1 MKELARLSL
10 RGRWGQVVALAV
22 TMLFSAVLIGAVGV
36 LFETGVRGQ
45 VGTGEYRAAPV
56 LIGAPQSVPVD
67 GDVAMAIP
75 GRALLP
81 GSLVDEVVA
90 ELGPEAR
97 VVADRIAPASLVV
110 GSGSGDAVAV
120 EAHPWAAFALGDRDL
135 AAGRAPERPDEIAVP
150 GHVARTHGLGIGDRA
165 GIAFGDQ
172 PDEYTVVGVT
182 TADDDGIDVPD
193 VYLGDAAAAPFD
205 QVDGRV
211 AAIGIWPAGADDP
224 SVDDDTAG
232 IDGIDGIAERHGAR
246 LWEPGDRGLLEVVR
260 QGQAKG
266 TLVSVAGAFGGL
278 AFVVAVFTVMA
289 LTALQIRERSRELA
303 MLRVVGATPKQVQQ
317 LLRSEIRRVAVIAG
331 ALGGIVGPL
340 VGGAMIGVLRSWGVV
355 PRSLQPAF
363 GPLPTVV
370 AVLAGVVAAEI
381 AARIALR
388 RVVRGSPLAQLDGS
402 DDAPGRSRRPVLR
415 TVIGLTVLLL
425 GVAMSLAPWYASG
438 EAATALPG
446 LSGLVVAL
454 SIGPLG
460 PVVVRTA
467 ARVVRRSGRR
477 SPTAYLAL
485 ESVGTRAARVGGVLA
500 PIVLGVSFSCV
511 QLFSATTMG
520 AVAGDQVRDG
530 LRADLVVTSSGT
542 GIGPATA
549 GAVAEVPGVTASDA
563 VVATRVIARVPGGD
577 ISPQTLTAV
586 GIAPD
591 RVARYADLAPR
602 RGGDLRLGDGEVA
615 LGVQGAATINAG
627 VGDTVTLVLAD
638 GRSVDRQVTAIY
650 QRGLGFG
657 EVLLR
662 VADLQP
668 ATASGLPSALA
679 VGVGDDADPR
689 EVAERIHELLATRPG
704 LEVTR
709 SGVVDGPAAVPGEA
723 NFQVLLLLVLVG
735 YIAIAVVNSLVVAN
749 LARRAEFGLLR
760 VVGATPRQR
769 LLVPRWEAVFLAATA
784 CIVGTL
790 AALPGLVGM
799 TYSLS
804 NGDRLVP
811 AIAPAAYA
819 VIVAFTFALV
829 MAASAVPA
837 RAAMRGAT
845 STGHR

>member
-1 MKELARLSL
+1 MKDLARLSL

-22 TMLFSAVLIGAVGV
+22 TVLFSAILIGAVGL

-45 VGTGEYRAAPV
+45 VGTGEYGAAPV
-56 LIGAPQSVPVD
+56 LIGAPQSVPVE

-81 GSLVDEVVA
+81 GSLVDEIVT

-97 VVADRIAPASLVV
+97 VVADRIAPASLVTGS

-120 EAHPWAAFALGDRDL
+120 EAHPWAAFSLGDRAL
-135 AAGRAPERPDEIAVP
+135 AAGRAPERPGDIAIP
-150 GHVARTHGLGIGDRA
+150 GVFARAHGLDLGDQAR
-165 GIAFGDQ
+165 IAFGGQ
-172 PDEYTVVGVT
+172 PVEYTVVGLT

-193 VYLGDAAAAPFD
+193 VYLADGAAAPYD
-205 QVDGRV
+205 HLDGRV
-211 AAIGIWPAGADDP
+211 AAVGVWPAGGDDSP
-224 SVDDDTAG
+224 GDDDAG
-232 IDGIDGIAERHGAR
+232 VDEDGLDGIAQPHGAR
-246 LWEPGDRGLLEVVR
+246 RWEPGDRGLIEVVR

-303 MLRVVGATPKQVQQ
+303 MLRVVGATPKQVKQ
-317 LLRSEIRRVAVIAG
+317 LLRAEIRRVAVVAG
-331 ALGGIVGPL
+331 ALGGVVGPL
-340 VGGAMIGVLRSWGVV
+340 VGGAMIGTLRSWGVV

-370 AVLAGVVAAEI
+370 AVLAGVAAAEL
-381 AARIALR
+381 ASRIALR
-388 RVVRGSPLAQLDGS
+388 RVVKGSPLAQLDGS
-402 DDAPGRSRRPVLR
+402 DDAPARSRRPVLR
-415 TVIGLTVLLL
+415 TVGGLIVLLL
-425 GVAMSLAPWYASG
+425 GVTMALAPWYASG

-460 PVVVRTA
+460 PVVVRAA
-467 ARVVRRSGRR
+467 ARVVRQPARR
-477 SPTAYLAL
+477 SPSAYLAL

-520 AVAGDQVRDG
+520 AVAGDQVRAG

-542 GIGPATA
+542 GIGPTTA
-549 GAVAEVPGVTASDA
+549 AAIAEVPGVEADDA
-563 VVATRVIARVPGGD
+563 VVATKVIARVPGGD

-591 RVARYADLAPR
+591 RVARYADLAPQ
-602 RGGDLRLGDGEVA
+602 GDGDVRLGDGEVA
-615 LGVQGAATINAG
+615 LGVQGAATINAE

-638 GRSVDRQVTAIY
+638 GRSIDRQVTALY

-657 EVLLR
+657 EVLLPL
-662 VADLQP
+662 ADLQP

-679 VGVGDDADPR
+679 VGVDDEVDPD
-689 EVAERIHELLATRPG
+689 EVAERIHDLLATRPG

-709 SGVVDGPAAVPGEA
+709 SGVVDGPVAVPGEA
-723 NFQVLLLLVLVG
+723 NLGVLLLLVLVG

-749 LARRAEFGLLR
+749 LARRAELGLLR
-760 VVGATPRQR
+760 VVGATPGQR
-769 LLVPRWEAVFLAATA
+769 LQVPRWEAVFLAATA
-784 CIVGTL
+784 CVVGTI

-819 VIVAFTFALV
+819 LILAFTFALV
-829 MAASAVPA
+829 MTASALPA
-837 RAAMRGAT
+837 RAAMRSRRT
-845 STGHR
+845 W